1 MMVPAEEIKYIFNPY
16 VLLPGDILLM
26 NTYEEHLRK
35 KMGCKY
41 EHAAIYLGDANL
53 IESNGAYV
61 TMSHIYSYAFREK
74 DHACVLRMKNLSPVT
89 ATDIARNARKQIGRE
104 YVDARQF
111 RHVRV
116 LKNTDVKDTTNRSFC
131 SRLVAQCYAEER
143 ITLVPNAD
151 YCEPDDFLQSQMLEP
166 VEDGVVPMTADLVK
180 VVMNQQ
186 AYRERVETDSPNAE
200 MFALLSELYSDDI
213 QDLGQAL
220 HASLRKPE
228 LNDRAIA
235 VVRAS
240 RMFKHMDDVKRETPW
255 VLDDEEFLGH
265 FQNTEEALHYL
276 YSQMNHYDNTY
287 LPCYR
292 ELHMQMVVLANQF
305 PDNALVVF
313 LRDYISKM
321 VEEAIVCRKRFA
333 VLYKLLEKERAED
346 TEQFVL
352 RYGMYRF
359 IDYEPQVLDIGFML
373 RDMLKGD
380 SIE

>member
-1 MMVPAEEIKYIFNPY
+1 
-16 VLLPGDILLM
+16 
-26 NTYEEHLRK
+26 
-35 KMGCKY
+35 
-41 EHAAIYLGDANL
+41 
-53 IESNGAYV
+53 
-61 TMSHIYSYAFREK
+61 
-74 DHACVLRMKNLSPVT
+74 
-89 ATDIARNARKQIGRE
+89 
-104 YVDARQF
+104 
-111 RHVRV
+111 
-116 LKNTDVKDTTNRSFC
+116 
-131 SRLVAQCYAEER
+131 
-143 ITLVPNAD
+143 
-151 YCEPDDFLQSQMLEP
+151 
-166 VEDGVVPMTADLVK
+166 MTADLVK

-228 LNDRAIA
+228 LNERAIA